1 MSANVKNILL
11 NANLTES
18 DGKAILDNL
27 GVVAELVPYF
37 KEKLTSSLSSA
48 RAKVNKNSSESMSS
62 KLFIF
67 K

>member
-11 NANLTES
+11 NANLTEH

-27 GVVAELVPYF
+27 GIVAELVPYF

-48 RAKVNKNSSESMSS
+48 RNSTNKNSSESMSS
-62 KLFIF
+62 K
-67 K
+67 